1 MSYGYVPAPPP
12 PPPAAQGPS
21 WFSRNWKW
29 FIPTVIVVPVLLI
42 ALFIGGIVTLVFGM
56 IKSSEP
62 YQHALAAA
70 SQNAR
75 VTTELGEPVEPGW
88 LASGNINESGAAGE
102 ANLAIPLNGKLRHG
116 TVFVV
121 ARKSAGIWRYER
133 LEVEIDGRPDRI
145 NLLPSPPQEPE
156 DK

>member
-1 MSYGYVPAPPP
+1 
-12 PPPAAQGPS
+12 
-21 WFSRNWKW
+21 
-29 FIPTVIVVPVLLI
+29 VIVVPVLLI

-70 SQNAR
+70 SHNAR

-145 NLLPSPPQEPE
+145 NLLTSPPQEPE

>member
-1 MSYGYVPAPPP
+1 MSYGYVPPPP
-12 PPPAAQGPS
+12 STAQRPS

-29 FIPTVIVVPVLLI
+29 FIPTVVVVPVLLI
-42 ALFIGGIVTLVFGM
+42 ALFVGGIVSLVFGM

-70 SQNAR
+70 SHDSR
-75 VTTELGEPVEPGW
+75 VTAELGEPVEPGW
-88 LASGNINESGAAGE
+88 LASGNINESGAGGE
-102 ANLAIPLNGKLRHG
+102 ANLAIPVNGKLRHG
-116 TVFVV
+116 TVYVV

-156 DK
+156 ER